1 MSAPVAFSAMIT
13 SVQRRANIDNQAGP
27 ILLPEIRE
35 YLNEGLTEFSDL
47 LIEARGQ
54 EHCRK
59 ASSFNTVGNTA
70 SYVLPA
76 DFYELISVD
85 IQIAPNQLITAEPY
99 MERERNA
106 FKLYPGWT
114 FAGGLYKWYYRI
126 LGSTGDQNVTSGALA
141 EKQINFIPTPQA
153 AYTVT
158 LNYVWRYPTFDIAGS
173 QDTNVVNG
181 VNGWEVYAVWWA
193 VSACKN
199 RLKEDATFALQRVA
213 ELKDRIQNLAPQ
225 NDAGQAERIQD
236 VERDMDSFS
245 WWR

>member
-1 MSAPVAFSAMIT
+1 MSAPVVFSTLIT

-27 ILLPEIRE
+27 ITTSEIRE

-47 LIEARGQ
+47 LIEARAQ

-59 ASSFNTVGNTA
+59 SSSFITVGNTA
-70 SYVLPA
+70 NYVLPT

-126 LGSTGDQNVTSGALA
+126 LGSTGDQNVVTVA
-141 EKQINFIPTPQA
+141 EKNINFIPTPQA

-158 LNYVWRYPTFDIAGS
+158 LNYVWRFPTFDLAGS
-173 QDTNVVNG
+173 QDTNLVNG
-181 VNGWEVYAVWWA
+181 VNGWEVFAVWWA
-193 VSACKN
+193 VSACKH
-199 RLKEDATFALQRVA
+199 RLKEDASFAMQRMA

-245 WWR
+245 YWR